1 MAPTHF
7 GVVVGAAL
15 PPAGSSVMASAL
27 VLPLVSGGLETR
39 ITKFPLESGRTVMD
53 GIGLLPGA
61 FGINHNC
68 RTRSP
73 DGMGTFCPVRTMPYL
88 ACHIATIW
96 GA

>member
-27 VLPLVSGGLETR
+27 VSLPAAGGLETQT
-39 ITKFPLESGRTVMD
+39 TKFPLASARTIMD
-53 GIGLLPGA
+53 GIGLPPGA
-61 FGINHNC
+61 FGISHNC
-68 RTRSP
+68 RTRLP
-73 DGMGTFCPVRTMPYL
+73 DGMGTFCPVSTIPYL
-88 ACHIATIW
+88 ACHMATIC

>member
-27 VLPLVSGGLETR
+27 VLLLAAGGLETK
-39 ITKFPLESGRTVMD
+39 ITKLPLASGRTVMD
-53 GIGLLPGA
+53 GIGLPPGA

-68 RTRSP
+68 RTRLP
-73 DGMGTFCPVRTMPYL
+73 DGMGTFCPVSTMPYL
-88 ACHIATIW
+88 SCHMATI
-96 GA
+96 